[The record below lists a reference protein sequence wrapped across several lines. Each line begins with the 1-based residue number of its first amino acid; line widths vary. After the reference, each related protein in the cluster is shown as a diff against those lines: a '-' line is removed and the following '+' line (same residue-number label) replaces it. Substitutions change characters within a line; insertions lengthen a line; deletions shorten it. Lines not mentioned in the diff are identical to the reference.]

1 MMYNNYDQNKSLT
14 EKGGREME
22 RAAYT
27 LPPPSPTKG
36 PPVKLHILTG
46 ERYWYQ
52 AAFCLWSFAA
62 ASGRAVAPVIFDDG
76 SLKLEHIEAL
86 KRTFPSLTFVGATQ
100 SLERL
105 DAYLPESHFPTLRA
119 QHRVNP
125 MYKKLLNIH
134 VGQTEWRLQMD
145 SDILFFR
152 SPEFILKWY
161 DSPQA
166 QLHLHDIKNAYSGSI
181 DYLSDLGGRPIRP
194 RVNAGLLG
202 IRSIDIDWEQIEF
215 WSKKLTGHGGSAK
228 HVEQTLFALHLS
240 DRECIFPDP
249 KDYVILPEPREAIEC
264 KAVMHH
270 YVAYSKL
277 WHFQQ
282 NWRRFVIGNHLS
294 Q

>member
-1 MMYNNYDQNKSLT
+1 MYDTYDQNKSLT

-22 RAAYT
+22 QAAYR

-46 ERYWYQ
+46 ELHWYQ

-76 SLKLEHIEAL
+76 SLKLEHVEAL
-86 KRTFPSLTFVGATQ
+86 KRTFPNLEFVGATQ

-105 DAYLPESHFPTLRA
+105 DAYLPDSHFPTLRA

-125 MYKKLLNIH
+125 IYKKLLNIH
-134 VGQTEWRLQMD
+134 VGQMEWRLQMD

-152 SPEFILKWY
+152 SPEFVLKWY

-166 QLHLHDIKNAYSGSI
+166 QLYLYDIKNAYSASI
-181 DYLSDLGGRPIRP
+181 DYLSELAGRPVLQ

-202 IRSIDIDWEQIEF
+202 IRSVEIDWEQIEF
-215 WSKKLTGHGGSAK
+215 WSKKLTVHGGSTH

-249 KDYVILPEPREAIEC
+249 KDYVLLPEPPEAIEC

-270 YVAYSKL
+270 YVAQARL
-277 WHFQQ
+277 WLLQR
-282 NWRRFVIGNHLS
+282 NWRRFIGENGLDK
-294 Q
+294 